1 MANKL
6 KYGSSGDDVKKL
18 QNALVSAGY
27 DVGKSGADGVYGADT
42 TAAVKKYQQD
52 NGLAVDGIAGND
64 TLGALYGNSSTGSG
78 TRTET
83 AKAATTTPSATFS
96 YDDFNYGKE
105 FSHNGFSYDSYTP
118 SDAVNQANAILQ
130 QQTANKPN
138 AYQSQW
144 QAQIDNYGNQIANRE
159 AFSYDPNSDAL
170 YNMYKDMYVQQGKM
184 AMMDTMG
191 QAAALTG
198 GYGNS
203 YAQAVGQQAYNQ
215 QLNQLNEVLPEL
227 SQMAYNRYQ
236 DEGQNLLNLYN
247 MYMDRENQDYSR
259 YQNDLSNWYNELEY
273 LTNRYDTERNF
284 DYSQW
289 QTDRAQAYNEYTA
302 DRNLAYDQYTSDR
315 NLAYDMWSTD
325 KNIAWQDYQAALDRQ
340 YQQERDAIEDERWQ
354 MSYDEDLRRY
364 EQNRQDALAKSY
376 SSGSGSSTPSYSSL
390 SLEEMDKLAKKFQG
404 MTYDE
409 AMKWAELYADQLGVN
424 PAIVAAIASDVV
436 GGPDNEEFDTDVELD
451 EPPDETPDENP
462 TDTPEATLQQNKT
475 TPTYNGQIQQVAKD
489 NDTTGTTAKNK
500 AGSYFTIDDKKLK
513 PHYVKNK

>member
-1 MANKL
+1 MANNL

-83 AKAATTTPSATFS
+83 AKAPTTTPSATFS

-130 QQTANKPN
+130 QQTANKPG

-170 YNMYKDMYVQQGKM
+170 YNMYKDLYVQQGRM

-191 QAAALTG
+191 QAATMTG

-203 YAQAVGQQAYNQ
+203 HAQTVGQQVYNQ
-215 QLNQLNEVLPEL
+215 NLNQLNEVLPEL
-227 SQMAYNRYQ
+227 QQMAYGRYQ
-236 DEGQNLLNLYN
+236 DEGQNLMNLYN
-247 MYMDRENQDYSR
+247 MYMDRENQDYGR
-259 YQNDLSNWYNELEY
+259 YQNDLGNWYNELEY

-289 QTDRAQAYNEYTA
+289 QTDRTQAYNEYTA

-325 KNIAWQDYQAALDRQ
+325 KNIAWQDYRAALD
-340 YQQERDAIEDERWQ
+340 
-354 MSYDEDLRRY
+354 
-364 EQNRQDALAKSY
+364 RQDALAKSY
-376 SSGSGSSTPSYSSL
+376 SSGSSTPSYSSL
-390 SLEEMDKLAKKFQG
+390 SLEEMDQLAKKFQG

-436 GGPDNEEFDTDVELD
+436 GGPENEEFDTTVEL
-451 EPPDETPDENP
+451 EELPDENP
-462 TDTPEATLQQNKT
+462 TETPEATLQQNKT
-475 TPTYNGQIQQVAKD
+475 TPTYNGHIQQIAKD
-489 NDTTGTTAKNK
+489 KATTGTTAKNK
-500 AGSYFTIDDKKLK
+500 AGSYFTIDDNKLK